1 VPRDYATRPYAEVH
15 RRERAV
21 DDDGWIAEFL
31 HRAPMAC
38 LATVYD
44 GQPFINTNLFVF
56 DEPAR
61 AIYMHGAPVGR
72 TRANVESQE
81 RVCFSVSEMGR
92 FVPAPRAFNMGVE
105 YAGVTVFG
113 RARLLDD
120 DAEKERALQMLVDK
134 YFPHLRPDED
144 YGRSTTEERARTSV
158 YRIEID
164 DWSGK
169 RKVAEPDHPGAFV
182 YPHSAA

>member
-1 VPRDYATRPYAEVH
+1 MPRDYAARPYAEVR

-38 LATVYD
+38 LATVHD
-44 GQPFINTNLFVF
+44 GQPFINSNLFVF
-56 DEPAR
+56 DEPAHV
-61 AIYMHGAPVGR
+61 IYMHGAPVGR
-72 TRANVESQE
+72 TRANVEVEE

-92 FVPAPRAFNMGVE
+92 LLPAPIAFNMSVE

-113 RARLLDD
+113 RASLIDD
-120 DAEKERALQMLVDK
+120 DAEKERVLQALVDK
-134 YFPHLRPDED
+134 YFPHLRPDEH
-144 YGRSTTEERARTSV
+144 YGPTTPEERARTSV

-169 RKVAEPDHPGAFV
+169 RRIAEPDHPGAFE
-182 YPHSAA
+182 YPHPAA